1 MVLALT
7 LGFPLLLL
15 ALPLFMERVERP
27 LRSEATLD
35 RLAGAL
41 PKARPDELESLVSE
55 GYAPAVDR
63 YWRRRRLAALLAMRY
78 GGRG

>member
-15 ALPLFMERVERP
+15 ALPLFMERVERA
-27 LRSEATLD
+27 LRAEATLE

-41 PKARPDELESLVSE
+41 PKARPDELERLVSD
-55 GYAPAVDR
+55 GYAPAVDS
-63 YWRRRRLAALLAMRY
+63 YWRRRRLAGLLPLR